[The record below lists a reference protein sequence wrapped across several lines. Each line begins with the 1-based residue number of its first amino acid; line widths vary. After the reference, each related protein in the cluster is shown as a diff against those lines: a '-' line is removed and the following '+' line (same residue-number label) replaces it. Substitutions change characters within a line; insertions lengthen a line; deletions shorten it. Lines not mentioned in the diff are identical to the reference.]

1 MDFRGLC
8 VRWADKNND
17 WINQRDEN
25 YELYDSMYNKNDLG
39 KSIYLD
45 QLTGVNS
52 ARDFWVSGFS
62 KISTIKNSNLLVE
75 NYSKELERL
84 KNVLDPKDRL
94 AKVNKNEDFISWT
107 TGLNQQFSKFKALNI
122 DSTKLMPYMHRPFTK
137 KWILFDN
144 SILERPSRYY
154 DIVGQTGLNIYIQG
168 QGMNRPFSALITKL
182 VPSFQFNGNGKG
194 FPMYKG
200 GDSLGKIDNISDS
213 FKNKI
218 KLSSEE
224 VVFYVYAIL
233 NSRPYLERYASDL
246 NKAFPR
252 IPIVKYKE
260 KYVEIGR
267 KLSDLHL
274 NYEDQSIWDGVEVEI
289 SKPDYRVK
297 KMKHPKKS
305 VLNTIIY
312 NENITI
318 KNIPEQAYDYVV
330 NGRPAIEWI
339 IDQYQV
345 KTDKKSGITD
355 DPNDFSDDPKYILN
369 LLLSVITVS
378 IRTLELIDEL
388 PEFEVEE

>member
-1 MDFRGLC
+1 M
-8 VRWADKNND
+8 
-17 WINQRDEN
+17 
-25 YELYDSMYNKNDLG
+25 
-39 KSIYLD
+39 
-45 QLTGVNS
+45 
-52 ARDFWVSGFS
+52 
-62 KISTIKNSNLLVE
+62 
-75 NYSKELERL
+75 
-84 KNVLDPKDRL
+84 
-94 AKVNKNEDFISWT
+94 
-107 TGLNQQFSKFKALNI
+107 
-122 DSTKLMPYMHRPFTK
+122 
-137 KWILFDN
+137 
-144 SILERPSRYY
+144 PSRYY
-154 DIVGQTGLNIYIQG
+154 SIVGKTGMNIYIQG
-168 QGMNRPFSALITKL
+168 QGMNKPFSALITTL
-182 VPSFQFNGNGKG
+182 IPSLQFNGNGKG

-274 NYEDQSIWDGVEVEI
+274 NYEDQSIWEGIEVQI
-289 SKPDYRVK
+289 SEPNYRVK
-297 KMKHPKKS
+297 KMKHPKKG
-305 VLNTIIY
+305 VLDTIIY
-312 NENITI
+312 NESITI
-318 KNIPEQAYDYVV
+318 KNIPEKAYDYVV

-345 KTDKKSGITD
+345 KTDEKSGITD
-355 DPNDFSDDPKYILN
+355 DPNNFSDDPKYILN

>member
-1 MDFRGLC
+1 
-8 VRWADKNND
+8 
-17 WINQRDEN
+17 
-25 YELYDSMYNKNDLG
+25 
-39 KSIYLD
+39 
-45 QLTGVNS
+45 
-52 ARDFWVSGFS
+52 
-62 KISTIKNSNLLVE
+62 
-75 NYSKELERL
+75 
-84 KNVLDPKDRL
+84 
-94 AKVNKNEDFISWT
+94 
-107 TGLNQQFSKFKALNI
+107 
-122 DSTKLMPYMHRPFTK
+122 
-137 KWILFDN
+137 
-144 SILERPSRYY
+144 
-154 DIVGQTGLNIYIQG
+154 
-168 QGMNRPFSALITKL
+168 
-182 VPSFQFNGNGKG
+182 
-194 FPMYKG
+194 
-200 GDSLGKIDNISDS
+200 DNISDS

-297 KMKHPKKS
+297 KMKHPKKG
-305 VLNTIIY
+305 VLDTIIY
-312 NENITI
+312 NESITI
-318 KNIPEQAYDYVV
+318 KNIPEKAYDYVV

-378 IRTLELIDEL
+378 MRTLELIEEL
-388 PEFEVEE
+388 PEFEIQE